1 MKILDRQMLIA
12 YLKAYAIC
20 FVSLL
25 SLYIVIDLF
34 TNIEDFTQ
42 AKQGFL
48 AVAKHI
54 GTYYLYRSSKIFDL
68 LSEAIVLL
76 AAMFTVAW
84 MQRNNELLPL
94 ISAGISTQRVV
105 RPVVYSA
112 CLMLGLAVFNQEMI
126 IPVIAHHLMHERA
139 DDTGEQ
145 DVVQPWAYAPNGIH
159 IEGAVA
165 SRKTHSVHL
174 FCVTIPENIADG
186 LIHLIAQDALYVPPK
201 EGEHFSGGWM
211 MTNTKP
217 AQVDK
222 LDTSKLHDTLEMIDP
237 GKYFLRV
244 QDVDFATITRPRN
257 WYVLTSTSQ
266 LYNEMEKSDSLRL
279 SAMAVLFHMRLTRP
293 VIGMLLVMLGLSVIL
308 RDQNR
313 NVFISAGMCLIISV
327 LVLVATMFCKYLGD
341 QDVVPP
347 VVAAWLPVL
356 FFGPLAFVLFDAIHT

>member
-1 MKILDRQMLIA
+1 MKILDRQMVIA

-42 AKQGFL
+42 AKKGFFE
-48 AVAKHI
+48 VVGHI
-54 GTYYLYRSSKIFDL
+54 VTYYTYRSSKIFDL

-76 AAMFTVAW
+76 GAMFTVAW

-94 ISAGISTQRVV
+94 ISGGVSTQRVV

-112 CLMLGLAVFNQEMI
+112 CLMLGLAVLNQDFI
-126 IPVIAHHLMHERA
+126 IPEIAHHLINERA
-139 DDTGEQ
+139 DNAGEQ
-145 DVVQPWAYAPNGIH
+145 DIVQPWAYAPNGIH

-165 SRKTHSVHL
+165 SRKNHIVKQ

-186 LIHLIAQDALYVPPK
+186 LIHLIAQEGLYIPAK

-211 MTNTKP
+211 LTNTKP
-217 AQVDK
+217 AQIDK
-222 LDTSKLHDTLEMIDP
+222 LDTAKLRDTIEMIDP

-244 QDVDFATITRPRN
+244 QEVDFATITRPKN
-257 WYVLTSTSQ
+257 WYVLTSTEQ
-266 LYNEMEKSDSLRL
+266 LYHEMEKSDSQRL
-279 SAMAVLFHMRLTRP
+279 AAMAVLFHMRLTRP
-293 VIGMLLVMLGLSVIL
+293 VIGMLLVLLGLSVIL

-327 LVLVATMFCKYLGD
+327 MVLVTTMFCKYLGD
-341 QDVVPP
+341 HDVVPP
-347 VVAAWLPVL
+347 ALAAWLESLTYAGKQTHP
-356 FFGPLAFVLFDAIHT
+356 